1 VEGAWLVL
9 DPCIPRAWPGFD
21 IVFRHRTAC
30 YEIHVENPAG
40 VSRGIATAELDGLA
54 LTGAA
59 GRLALVDDGKTHH
72 VRIVL
77 G

>member
-1 VEGAWLVL
+1 V
-9 DPCIPRAWPGFD
+9 DPCIPRAWPAFD

-40 VSRGIATAELDGLA
+40 VSRGIAHAEIDGVV
-54 LTGAA
+54 LTGAPA
-59 GRLALVDDGKTHH
+59 RVTLVDDGKTHR